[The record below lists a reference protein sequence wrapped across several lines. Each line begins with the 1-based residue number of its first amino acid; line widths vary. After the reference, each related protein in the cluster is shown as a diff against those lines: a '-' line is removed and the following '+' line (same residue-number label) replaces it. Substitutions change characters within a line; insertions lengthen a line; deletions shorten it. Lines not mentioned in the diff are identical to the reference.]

1 MTCPGT
7 EPPAAQF
14 LTRRESEKLVHVFG
28 SEPATSLSD
37 QSQASLIKL
46 KLHAETVVDMN
57 SWFCLLLLV
66 SLQHRIIF
74 NFSCRKRNLCHSRA
88 RKEAA
93 VWSRTPGNYWC

>member
-14 LTRRESEKLVHVFG
+14 PTRPESEKLVHVFG

-46 KLHAETVVDMN
+46 KLHAEAVVDMN
-57 SWFCLLLLV
+57 SLLLLV
-66 SLQHRIIF
+66 SLQCRIIF
-74 NFSCRKRNLCHSRA
+74 NFSGRKRNLCHS
-88 RKEAA
+88 
-93 VWSRTPGNYWC
+93 PGS